1 MNERE
6 FWRLI
11 GRAHRDRRRHATAR
25 DELRRRCRLSDSR
38 ETLTHLGRLLEEL
51 PMTELIRFHQHIE
64 RLHRQAYRWPMWTAF
79 GLALAGAD
87 RAAVRDGICWLILS
101 GRRRFRQVLAEP
113 DALGSHQVEAAE
125 VADAA
130 ELATI
135 AARILMPDSGPGT
148 GGPAGLFEL
157 DCYEEPPPDD
167 GLPENFEAL
176 RRRFPRL
183 AARHLPS
190 GADAPDGPL
199 VILPAQWCPD
209 LDQTGVPR

>member
-51 PMTELIRFHQHIE
+51 PMTELIRFHQHLE
-64 RLHRQAYRWPMWTAF
+64 RLHRQAYRWPVWTAF

-87 RAAVRDGICWLILS
+87 RATVKDGVCWLILN
-101 GRRRFRQVLAEP
+101 GRKTFRQVLAEP
-113 DALGSHQVEAAE
+113 DTLGSRPVEAAE
-125 VADAA
+125 IADAG
-130 ELATI
+130 ELAAIT
-135 AARILMPDSGPGT
+135 ARILMPDFAGPT
-148 GGPAGLFEL
+148 GLFEL
-157 DCYEEPPPDD
+157 DCYEKPPSDD
-167 GLPENFEAL
+167 GLPEDFETL

-183 AARHLPS
+183 AARHLP
-190 GADAPDGPL
+190 GDADAAEGPL
-199 VILPAQWCPD
+199 VILPAQWCPG
-209 LDQTGVPR
+209 LDQTGAPR